1 MASPFGHTI
10 AQFRRHDDAYA
21 NRIIG
26 RPGALCGVPGG
37 IADQLADDVRVQ
49 HVTHGQKMSFGAG
62 GGSSI
67 GGNSSSKAS
76 RPSNSAT
83 SPFWRTGSYD
93 DTVAVTADDGLA
105 ARQLE
110 LHRDT
115 DGLTP
120 VVAEQTHSAWSRN
133 GVGHNRGP
141 PWHMQRPMPA
151 WTPVQ
156 SQLAK
161 ASRQATVGQ
170 IEPSDR
176 PVSAST
182 ARGWEALKRLDRS
195 PARTPTVP
203 AGGGGGKRAG
213 PKSANA
219 STARSSERRRRTRTC
234 QPRSGPRTMK
244 RTRFIASA

>member
-1 MASPFGHTI
+1 M
-10 AQFRRHDDAYA
+10 
-21 NRIIG
+21 
-26 RPGALCGVPGG
+26 PGG

-182 ARGWEALKRLDRS
+182 TLAGIPSRWPRR
-195 PARTPTVP
+195 PAQSF
-203 AGGGGGKRAG
+203 AG
-213 PKSANA
+213 PDHGLGLEPRG
-219 STARSSERRRRTRTC
+219 TLRARV
-234 QPRSGPRTMK
+234 QP
-244 RTRFIASA
+244 